1 MWQLP
6 TLLHC
11 IFKDY
16 SSVRKQTVD
25 IHFAQELKEDQVS
38 KTEATHLDWNY
49 SIFREMWRTQLICKG
64 LSWFE
69 WDSSLVLD
77 RSQAGRYVHLSSG
90 EGMCFRE
97 ISEKV
102 KIILFCYKKT
112 LTSSMSKTSRSV
124 FWFTDFCL
132 SFKEN
137 TVWAE
142 PWTLRAYRCVC
153 YISKIRTLLYR
164 REETTLNAEQA
175 PLYSNTFNW
184 MLQLREEGEVP
195 RWTKQI
201 HLILKPK
208 YNNANV

>member
-1 MWQLP
+1 
-6 TLLHC
+6 
-11 IFKDY
+11 
-16 SSVRKQTVD
+16 
-25 IHFAQELKEDQVS
+25 
-38 KTEATHLDWNY
+38 
-49 SIFREMWRTQLICKG
+49 MWRTQLICKG

-97 ISEKV
+97 ISEKI
-102 KIILFCYKKT
+102 KIILFCYKKA

-132 SFKEN
+132 SLKKILYELSP
-137 TVWAE
+137 E
-142 PWTLRAYRCVC
+142 PQPEYRCVC
-153 YISKIRTLLYR
+153 YISKIWTLLYR

-195 RWTKQI
+195 QWTKHI